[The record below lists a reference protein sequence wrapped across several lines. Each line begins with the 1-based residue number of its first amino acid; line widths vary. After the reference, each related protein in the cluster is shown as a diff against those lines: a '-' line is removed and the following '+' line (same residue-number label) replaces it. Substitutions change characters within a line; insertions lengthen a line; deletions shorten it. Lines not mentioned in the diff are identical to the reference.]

1 MLAPLIALLAMLVAP
16 ALAQDVARDPAVER
30 AAMVRMVEI
39 EVRMT
44 AAETGVD
51 AITPEILEA
60 MSEVPRH
67 EFVPAEL
74 RAYAYL
80 PMPLPV
86 HPEQNIA
93 APYLVALMTQLA
105 AITPGSR
112 VFETGT
118 GEGYHAAV
126 LSRLA
131 GEVFSVEVV
140 PELAQ
145 AATERLRGLGYDNVR
160 VREGDGYYG
169 WPEAAPF
176 DAILVKEA
184 VDHVPPPLLAQLRPG
199 GRLVLP
205 LGPLGGPQEL
215 TVVEKMPDGRRRE
228 HPVLPVRFTP
238 LQGGERI

>member
-1 MLAPLIALLAMLVAP
+1 MLAWLIALIAVLATPV
-16 ALAQDVARDPAVER
+16 LAQESTHDPDLER
-30 AAMVRMVEI
+30 AAMVRMIEI
-39 EVRMT
+39 EARMA
-44 AAETGVD
+44 AAETGVGTI
-51 AITPEILEA
+51 APEILEA
-60 MSEVPRH
+60 MGQVPRH

-74 RAYAYL
+74 RDYAYL

-105 AITPGSR
+105 AVAPGSR

-145 AATERLRGLGYDNVR
+145 AATERLHALGYDTVW

-184 VDHVPPPLLAQLRPG
+184 VDHVPAPLLAQLRPG
-199 GRLVLP
+199 GRMVMP
-205 LGPLGGPQEL
+205 LGPLDGPQEL
-215 TVVEKMPDGRRRE
+215 TVVEKLPDGRHRQR
-228 HPVLPVRFTP
+228 PVLAVRFTP

>member
-1 MLAPLIALLAMLVAP
+1 MLAWLIALIAVLATPV
-16 ALAQDVARDPAVER
+16 LAQESTHDPDLER
-30 AAMVRMVEI
+30 AAMVRMIEI
-39 EVRMT
+39 EARMA
-44 AAETGVD
+44 AAETGVGTI
-51 AITPEILEA
+51 APEILEA
-60 MSEVPRH
+60 RGQVPRH

-74 RAYAYL
+74 RDYAYL

-105 AITPGSR
+105 AVAPGSR

-145 AATERLRGLGYDNVR
+145 AATERLHALGYDTVW

-184 VDHVPPPLLAQLRPG
+184 VDHVPAPLLAQLRPG
-199 GRLVLP
+199 GRMVMP
-205 LGPLGGPQEL
+205 LGPLDGPQEL
-215 TVVEKMPDGRRRE
+215 TVVEKLPDGRHRQR
-228 HPVLPVRFTP
+228 PVLAVRFTP